1 MHPLT
6 KLIHPML
13 TPSEYKNLYALMD
26 TYLGSDACKSAFA
39 KNNQAEIDYSTIV
52 ICVDD
57 LICENFDY
65 SNPNKIKDKVNVLN
79 GKNDFNKTL
88 IAFKNQKNE
97 MVFSIKYFDLP
108 K

>member
-1 MHPLT
+1 
-6 KLIHPML
+6 ML
-13 TPSEYKNLYALMD
+13 TSSEYKTLYTAID
-26 TYLGSDACKSAFA
+26 TYLDSDALKKVLT

-65 SNPNKIKDKVNVLN
+65 PNPNKIKDKVNVLN

-88 IAFKNQKNE
+88 IAFKNKNNE
-97 MVFSIKYFDLP
+97 LLHSIKYFDLP